1 MTTAFF
7 AFLFAALVPGL
18 VIIGAGADHVV
29 GAMMGSLVPGEGKFL
44 WCITCIGILVDM
56 CVGI

>member
-1 MTTAFF
+1 MMTAFF
-7 AFLFAALVPGL
+7 AFLFAALVPWL

-29 GAMMGSLVPGEGKFL
+29 GAMMGGLVPGEGQFL
-44 WCITCIGILVDM
+44 WCITYIRILVGM